1 MSRSGQQR
9 RLFAIYL
16 LLGLVIGYV
25 ESQTSFLGTLI
36 TAALLMSGMVLWIK
50 KRPQDLQIPSYWTR
64 VFIALMYAILYLGG
78 YFLLRKVQPTNYRA
92 NDLAALAILSLLLAI
107 YFALAGKKS
116 RLAR

>member
-1 MSRSGQQR
+1 MSQSGQQG
-9 RLFAIYL
+9 RLFGIYL
-16 LLGLVIGYV
+16 LLGLVLGYV
-25 ESQTSFLGTLI
+25 DSQTSFLGMVI
-36 TAALLMSGMVLWIK
+36 TAALIASGVVLWNK
-50 KRPQDLQIPSYWTR
+50 KRPQDLQIPSHWTR